1 MVLFSVIFLFVQVIL
16 FNYNGYILMG
26 TIPGLEA
33 NDPRFSVEKL
43 KSLYSHFHRPSSIFL
58 EPGYFAQFTLPYLA
72 YVYLVIERYT
82 KLDLLRQYS

>member
-1 MVLFSVIFLFVQVIL
+1 
-16 FNYNGYILMG
+16 MG

-58 EPGYFAQFTLPYLA
+58 EPGYFLNYTPHLV
-72 YVYLVIERYT
+72 YVLFSDRKIYKARFAEAIFLTIG
-82 KLDLLRQYS
+82 LL